1 METAWSRFPPQERK
15 LPASAGNKRKQSRK
29 KGWSVMIRIF
39 TDTAANLPSG
49 ILQSYG
55 IEFVPLS
62 YSVNGE
68 SAVQTAM
75 KDFDGKTFY

>member
-1 METAWSRFPPQERK
+1 
-15 LPASAGNKRKQSRK
+15 
-29 KGWSVMIRIF
+29 MIRIF

-75 KDFDGKTFY
+75 KDFDGKTFTEP